1 MNPRKLA
8 AIDIALL
15 GSKFI
20 IAEFA
25 GGVLLSLALGAFIL
39 LRGGSFWQSALGL
52 YFVSL
57 GVNYVPMLIYALAIT
72 RNKSARA
79 ELGDELNDRTGAM
92 SKCRRQSILLLV
104 PLLVPI
110 VALHRLPLRSEVASV
125 TNFCVLVV
133 LLLSFPLVLRWTGA
147 LAVAEI
153 SPQSVQHTQA
163 FLRFCFVPTLFL
175 WICFAIVLAGIRR
188 HSRISWRE
196 LVGVRWHRWQAV
208 LRDLGIASATLIAM
222 VVIGNLSNALVGRSQ
237 QGSATFRWMVA
248 QNTVEA
254 LAFLC
259 AALTAGFVEEF
270 VFRGYLQRQLQ
281 ALCGNTLLASALQII
296 IFTSG
301 HFYQGWIRLVPVF
314 LIGTIL
320 TVVALWRRSLVPG
333 MIAHGLG
340 DGLVAFS
347 FFAKHL

>member
-1 MNPRKLA
+1 M
-8 AIDIALL
+8 
-15 GSKFI
+15 
-20 IAEFA
+20 
-25 GGVLLSLALGAFIL
+25 
-39 LRGGSFWQSALGL
+39 
-52 YFVSL
+52 
-57 GVNYVPMLIYALAIT
+57 
-72 RNKSARA
+72 
-79 ELGDELNDRTGAM
+79 
-92 SKCRRQSILLLV
+92 
-104 PLLVPI
+104 
-110 VALHRLPLRSEVASV
+110 
-125 TNFCVLVV
+125 
-133 LLLSFPLVLRWTGA
+133 LRWTGA

-153 SPQSVQHTQA
+153 SPQSPQHTQA
-163 FLRFCFVPTLFL
+163 FLRFCLVPTLFL
-175 WICFAIVLAGIRR
+175 WICFAIALAGIRR
-188 HSRISWRE
+188 HGRISWRE
-196 LVGVRWHRWQAV
+196 LVGLRWDSWQAV
-208 LRDLGIASATLIAM
+208 LRDVGIASATLMAM
-222 VVIGNLSNALVGRSQ
+222 VVIGNLSNTLLGPLQ

-281 ALCGNTLLASALQII
+281 ALCGNTLLASALQVS

-340 DGLVAFS
+340 DGLVAFA